1 MVKLYNHF
9 NIDKKHKR
17 SIILIGNFDGVHLG
31 HQKLFKL
38 AQSYKKKYN
47 LKIGVINFDPMPKMF
62 FNKSLKNFRL
72 SNINQKINL
81 LKKLEVDFIV
91 IKKFDKIFSKTKSFN
106 FIKQILFKKL
116 NARFIFVSNN
126 FKFGNKR
133 EGDVSLLI
141 NHEIDFN
148 YKVIK
153 PKPLITNHKIVSST
167 LIRNFLE
174 TGNLD
179 KANKLLD
186 RKWCIEGNV
195 QKGRQVG
202 KKIGFPTC
210 NININDYVLAKPGVY
225 AVKVLRKNNSK
236 YIKGIAN
243 LGYRPTFNQKKILLE
258 VHLFNFSGN
267 LYNKYLSVYFL
278 KFIRKEKKFKNVNQ
292 LRAQITKD
300 LNIAKKTK

>member
-1 MVKLYNHF
+1 MVKLYKNF
-9 NIDKKHKR
+9 NIDKKYKR

-31 HQKLFKL
+31 HQKLFNL
-38 AQSYKKKYN
+38 AKKYKKKYK
-47 LKIGVINFDPMPKMF
+47 LKIGVVNFDPMPKMF

-72 SNINQKINL
+72 SNISQKINL
-81 LKKLEVDFIV
+81 LKKLEVDFI
-91 IKKFDKIFSKTKSFN
+91 ITKKFDKIFSKIKSIN
-106 FIKQILFKKL
+106 FIKKILYKKL

-133 EGDVSLLI
+133 EGDVNLLI
-141 NHEIDFN
+141 NQEENCN

-153 PKPLITNHKIVSST
+153 PKPLITSYKIISST
-167 LIRNFLE
+167 LIRNLLE
-174 TGNLD
+174 KGYLD

-210 NININDYVLAKPGVY
+210 NIDIKDYILAKPGVY
-225 AVKVLRKNNSK
+225 AVRVLRKNNSK

-267 LYNKYLSVYFL
+267 LYNKYLSVEFL
-278 KFIRKEKKFKNVNQ
+278 KFIRKEKKFKNVDQ
-292 LRAQITKD
+292 LRIQIKTD
-300 LNIAKKTK
+300 LNIAKKT